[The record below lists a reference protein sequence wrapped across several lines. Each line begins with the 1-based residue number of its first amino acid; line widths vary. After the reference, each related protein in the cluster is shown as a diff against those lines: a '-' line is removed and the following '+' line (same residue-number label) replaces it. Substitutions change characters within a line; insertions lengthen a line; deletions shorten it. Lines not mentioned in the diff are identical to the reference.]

1 LDHQSPMHEKCLTY
15 YQPSCFLC
23 FEIVSEICAVTT
35 FLDPWLIEIMICT
48 QEHVFMLYE
57 VEVMVIS
64 TWSEVP
70 NMPVIT

>member
-1 LDHQSPMHEKCLTY
+1 
-15 YQPSCFLC
+15 LC

-64 TWSEVP
+64 TWPEVP